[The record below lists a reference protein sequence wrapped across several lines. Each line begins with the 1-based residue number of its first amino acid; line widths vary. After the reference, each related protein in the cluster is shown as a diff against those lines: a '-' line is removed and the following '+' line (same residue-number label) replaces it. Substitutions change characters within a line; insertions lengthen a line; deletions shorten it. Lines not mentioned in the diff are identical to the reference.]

1 MQVIVS
7 GKQVDVGES
16 LREYIEEK
24 TQAAVSKY
32 IDRINV
38 IKVVLSKEGYAFR
51 VDISGNIG
59 THAGLTLKSRTEGTD
74 PYGAFDTAIEKI
86 DKQLRR
92 YKRQLTDHH
101 NGRHGASDEES
112 AYQGTQYVIS
122 TEDEPDEGE
131 DNPLIIA
138 ENTTQIE
145 RLTVSDAVMRLDLG
159 ELPVLL
165 FINDANDQLNVI
177 YRRADGHI
185 AWVDPDLTRQGSAAA

>member
-16 LREYIEEK
+16 LRDYIEEK
-24 TQAAVSKY
+24 TRAGVEKY
-32 IDRINV
+32 IDRINT

-74 PYGAFDTAIEKI
+74 PYATFDLAIEKVE
-86 DKQLRR
+86 KQLRR

-101 NGRHGASDEES
+101 NGRGDAPDMEAMES
-112 AYQGTQYVIS
+112 RHYVIS
-122 TEDEPDEGE
+122 TEEQEAEEP

-159 ELPVLL
+159 ELPALL
-165 FINDANDQLNVI
+165 FINDANERLNVI
-177 YRRADGHI
+177 YRRGDGNI
-185 AWVDPDLTRQGSAAA
+185 AWVDPHTEQAGSAAA